1 MKLQLITLSTL
12 FCLCFSLSS
21 VQAQNWWGNGVK
33 GEGPVVRKNL
43 DLDKFEAIKL
53 TSSADVYLTQGNRQ
67 EVVVEAQQ
75 NIIDL
80 MKKEVRGGA
89 WKIGFEKNISKTK
102 PIKIYITISNL
113 TKISVSG
120 SGNVKTEGAFTGLGK
135 VGIHLSGSGDVKAN
149 LTASSIDTHISGS
162 GNVALRGSAKNH
174 DIHISGSGDVASYDF
189 RTDGCEIHI
198 SGSGE
203 CKVNVQD
210 DLDIHISGSG
220 DVYYKG
226 DPNVR
231 SKVRGSGDVVSKG

>member
-12 FCLCFSLSS
+12 FCLCFSLTS

-33 GEGPVVRKNL
+33 GEGPVVRKTL
-43 DLDKFEAIKL
+43 DLDQFNAIKL
-53 TSSADVYLTQGNRQ
+53 TFSGDVYLKQGNRQ

-80 MKKEVRGGA
+80 MKRDVRDGT
-89 WKIGFEKNISKTK
+89 WKIGFEKNVSKTK
-102 PIKIYITISNL
+102 PVKVYITVPTL
-113 TKISVSG
+113 TKIGVSG
-120 SGNVKTEGAFTGLGK
+120 SGNIKTENAFTGLGNMA
-135 VGIHLSGSGDVKAN
+135 VHVSGSGDIKAD
-149 LTASSIDTHISGS
+149 LTAKSIKTHISGS
-162 GNVALRGSAKNH
+162 GDVALRGSAQNH
-174 DIHISGSGDVASYDF
+174 DIHISGSGDVTSYDF
-189 RTDGCEIHI
+189 RTDNCEIHI

-203 CKVNVQD
+203 CEVNVQEN
-210 DLDIHISGSG
+210 LDIHISGSG